1 MSNYTAEGVR
11 LIPDSTELQK
21 DINKGHVGLAIGGGA
36 PVCNSI
42 YVVQVFENSPCA
54 LDGKIGVGDEIVA
67 INGVNIRGFEK
78 AAVADLI
85 RKSQSPVRIS
95 FNRIQVDP
103 EKGKTLDILFK
114 KIKHWVV
121 ESIEPKTAD
130 ALGLSRAVLCNDLL
144 QKLLERL
151 DSNEN
156 FYKQLHQKLIR
167 LIRCYGSMSSI
178 NNELGALFG
187 QVAVRELSPESVNF
201 FTQYADTQSAIFK
214 ETSQFVSNVERL
226 IDSIQSYVKNAI
238 PDVRLSL
245 SKYMNAKFEYLS
257 YCLKIKEMEDE
268 EVEMA
273 EYDEYPQRMETGNYE
288 YRVMLKCRE
297 TSRAKFIE
305 MRNHVQIKIQLLDE
319 KQISDLPQQL
329 RMLISAMAQVN
340 KNNKNILRNA
350 IGGIYKGVQ
359 VDSSTINGE
368 INGIMKHLGIDSEKR
383 QMLIVEDPIDETVEK
398 KRQLSISHW
407 RDTRIRSTWPP
418 DDIGEEAI
426 ADDEQEVDDHDVQAL
441 HVVEQNLI
449 DLDFDDKSEP
459 AWPSNWDNLLEETE
473 KNALK
478 DLIPEEWLSSS
489 NKKDEQS
496 SGTALSGLQIE
507 PELLQ
512 QFRSAEAELLLQFK
526 SIEGEISGDHTHQIH
541 SLN

>member
-1 MSNYTAEGVR
+1 
-11 LIPDSTELQK
+11 
-21 DINKGHVGLAIGGGA
+21 
-36 PVCNSI
+36 
-42 YVVQVFENSPCA
+42 
-54 LDGKIGVGDEIVA
+54 
-67 INGVNIRGFEK
+67 
-78 AAVADLI
+78 
-85 RKSQSPVRIS
+85 
-95 FNRIQVDP
+95 
-103 EKGKTLDILFK
+103 
-114 KIKHWVV
+114 
-121 ESIEPKTAD
+121 
-130 ALGLSRAVLCNDLL
+130 
-144 QKLLERL
+144 
-151 DSNEN
+151 
-156 FYKQLHQKLIR
+156 
-167 LIRCYGSMSSI
+167 
-178 NNELGALFG
+178 
-187 QVAVRELSPESVNF
+187 
-201 FTQYADTQSAIFK
+201 
-214 ETSQFVSNVERL
+214 
-226 IDSIQSYVKNAI
+226 
-238 PDVRLSL
+238 
-245 SKYMNAKFEYLS
+245 
-257 YCLKIKEMEDE
+257 
-268 EVEMA
+268 
-273 EYDEYPQRMETGNYE
+273 
-288 YRVMLKCRE
+288 
-297 TSRAKFIE
+297 
-305 MRNHVQIKIQLLDE
+305 
-319 KQISDLPQQL
+319 
-329 RMLISAMAQVN
+329 MAQVN

-512 QFRSAEAELLLQFK
+512 QFRSAEAELLLV
-526 SIEGEISGDHTHQIH
+526 D
-541 SLN
+541 L